1 MHDDHEDTLPHPI
14 PVRPTHGDLAA
25 DRTRARAEAGGG
37 APAGRAGEVESSV
50 IGLVACSAQK
60 LDHAAPARELYGSPL
75 FRRSLA
81 YAEMRCARVYVLSAR
96 HHLVT
101 LDTVIEPY
109 EQRLGSTKRER
120 RRWACVVAA
129 AIETR
134 HGHDVQLLLL
144 AGREYTAP
152 LIQEVAHWWP
162 VGAWRERITLPLA
175 GLQVGE
181 RLRWLN
187 EQLARSAA

>member
-1 MHDDHEDTLPHPI
+1 M
-14 PVRPTHGDLAA
+14 
-25 DRTRARAEAGGG
+25 
-37 APAGRAGEVESSV
+37 

>member
-1 MHDDHEDTLPHPI
+1 MHDDHEDTLLHPI
-14 PVRPTHGDLAA
+14 PGRPTHGDLTA
-25 DRTRARAEAGGG
+25 D
-37 APAGRAGEVESSV
+37 RAGEVESSV

-60 LDHAAPARELYGSPL
+60 LDHAAPARELYCSPL

-81 YAEMRCARVYVLSAR
+81 YAEPRCARVYVLSAR
-96 HHLVT
+96 HHLVA
-101 LDTVIEPY
+101 LDAVLEPY
-109 EQRLGSTKRER
+109 EQRLSSIKRER

-129 AIETR
+129 AIEAR

-162 VGAWRERITLPLA
+162 IGAWRERVRLPLERM
-175 GLQVGE
+175 QVGE

-187 EQLARSAA
+187 DQLARSAA